1 MSKTQLTLFPILG
14 SLRNDIPTSQIL
26 EVVTITSYIF
36 WQMPE
41 KAISSMQLG
50 EKNLQSY
57 LAEKIQA
64 DPLLDN
70 FNITDYR
77 HVNFMQ
83 LYESYRSFYQ
93 NLKEDK
99 RAFAKLIIEGIY
111 SGITM
116 MDGQISGAFVD
127 STSVAGLMSEIAK
140 QYPHDLV
147 MDPASGLGRILY
159 LLHPKRFIA
168 KDVNSEVVL
177 MSQLLFKMSER
188 KGVFENE
195 DSLKERSQSV
205 AADLVIL
212 QPPYGLRIDGKLYQ
226 NQPYLLTDTVI
237 PTSGGDSLW
246 IQKALYQASEKGRVI
261 VQVPPGWFHRSG
273 YDYAVRK
280 ALIERNWIDAII
292 YLPGNLLEHT
302 GIETNILILNKAK
315 KTSTIRLINAKD
327 LGTMTRLGKRTLEND
342 IDTIVQS
349 LVAPTFDETI
359 VTEIT
364 LMEVIENEYDFSSNR
379 YFIKELSID
388 LLSIKEELQTLKDVA
403 QNCQSIQEEFSQL
416 LLQLDKK

>member
-1 MSKTQLTLFPILG
+1 MSKTKLTLFPIFDN
-14 SLRNDIPTSQIL
+14 LRGDIPTRQIP

-41 KAISSMQLG
+41 KVINSMQLG
-50 EKNLQSY
+50 EKNLQNY
-57 LAEKIQA
+57 LTEIIQA
-64 DPLLDN
+64 DPLLN
-70 FNITDYR
+70 GFKIEDYR
-77 HVNFMQ
+77 DVRFMQ

-93 NLKEDK
+93 SLKEDK
-99 RAFAKLIIEGIY
+99 SAFAKLIIEGIY

-116 MDGQISGAFVD
+116 MDGQISGEFVD
-127 STSVAGLMSEIAK
+127 STSVASLMSEIAK

-159 LLHPKRFIA
+159 LLHPKKFIA

-195 DSLKERSQSV
+195 NSLIENSKSI

-246 IQKALYQASEKGRVI
+246 IQEALYQASEKGRVI
-261 VQVPPGWFHRSG
+261 VQAAPGWFHRSG

-280 ALIERNWIDAII
+280 ALIERNWIEAII

-342 IDTIVQS
+342 IDTIVQN
-349 LVAPTFDETI
+349 LVAPKFDETI

-364 LMEVIENEYDFSSNR
+364 LMEAIENEYDFSSNR
-379 YFIKELSID
+379 HFIKELSVD
-388 LLSIKEELQTLKDVA
+388 LLSIEEELQALKAVT

-416 LLQLDKK
+416 LLQLDK